1 MSGGLGL
8 DQIRGYSENASDQSG
23 HWYAVHTSSRCEKS
37 VAAHLASKSI
47 EHLLPLCDTV
57 RRWRNG
63 RHRVQLPLFPGYLFA
78 RLDATN
84 RVRAL
89 QVPGLAYIVGSRGY
103 PTPMQQ
109 EEIDRLMRGLQ
120 AGIVMEPYPYMTVG
134 TRVEVRG
141 GPFEGATGFVIRR
154 RGKTRVIIS
163 IDLIMR
169 AMAIEVDAEDLSVT
183 RRTEAISLPS
193 QRPILYPNL

>member
-1 MSGGLGL
+1 MLGGLEL
-8 DQIRGYSENASDQSG
+8 DQVRGISENTSDHSG
-23 HWYAVHTSSRCEKS
+23 HWYAVHTNSRCEKS

-47 EHLLPLCDTV
+47 EHLLPLCDTI

-63 RHRVQLPLFPGYLFA
+63 KHRVQLPLFPGYLFA

-84 RVRAL
+84 RHRAL
-89 QVPGLAYIVGSRGY
+89 EIPGLTYIVGRRGY

-109 EEIDRLMRGLQ
+109 EDIDRLMRGLQ
-120 AGIVMEPYPYMTVG
+120 AGIAIDPYPYMTVG

-169 AMAIEVDAEDLSVT
+169 AMAVEVDTADLSVM
-183 RRTEAISLPS
+183 RRSEVFNLPT